1 MIRTTNLEEKLKN
14 LKEVMGDDY
23 DESHDV
29 IDEDD
34 EEEEHDPNVKPKIEL
49 ISTQTIQQYEQQATK
64 LTWLK
69 KKLVKIRARGDHR
82 RQQDLER
89 LAEIEAREEEE
100 ELAASEAIER
110 ENKEPSAVSSPPLT
124 LSCPFLPTPLPLPP
138 PDDFHYPPLSR
149 SSTALLLGCRT

>member
-1 MIRTTNLEEKLKN
+1 LIESRMIRTTNLEEKLKN
-14 LKEVMGDDY
+14 LKEVMGDEY
-23 DESHDV
+23 DESHDK
-29 IDEDD
+29 IDDD
-34 EEEEHDPNVKPKIEL
+34 DDKNNDEEEHDPKTKPKIEL
-49 ISTQTIQQYEQQATK
+49 ISAQTIQQYEQQATK

-110 ENKEPSAVSSPPLT
+110 ENQEPSAVSSPPLN
-124 LSCPFLPTPLPLPP
+124 LSCPFLPTYLPP
-138 PDDFHYPPLSR
+138 TA
-149 SSTALLLGCRT
+149 SS